1 MRTCIPFRQNPGS
14 KFLRGLTERISR
26 FDSLSDRSYVL
37 VRAPKTI
44 KRFNRVRIAIQ
55 PCLLHNSR
63 MKLLTP
69 LVASTSLLMSV
80 LFGADD
86 WPEYRGPNRAGLWN
100 QDGLVENFGGKDALE
115 PVWSAPVGAGYS
127 GPTVAGGAVY
137 LMDRGPA
144 GSKEEVERIV
154 CIDRV
159 NGQQRWVHSYNC
171 KYSDVG
177 YGFGPRASVT
187 VQEGNVWALGT
198 MGHLHCLDAQTG
210 KVKWAMAAGS
220 LYNIDMPIWGLTNSP
235 LIEGNNVIVQLG
247 AMEDKACVVAFNKN
261 TGEEVWRAFNDKAS
275 YVSPIIIEQVGQRVL
290 VVWTGF
296 RIAGMNP
303 ANGTVYWEI
312 PTKPN
317 KMPINVPGPALNED
331 GTKMFLSVFYDGSR
345 LIEIN
350 QTKLEAKELWH
361 RQGINER
368 KTDAL
373 HCMISPPYFYK
384 DHIYGIDSYG
394 QMRCLDP
401 KNGDRIWESK
411 EATPEGRWSTAFM
424 VRNGDKTWMLNERGE
439 LIIAKLT
446 PEGYSEID
454 RAKIIEP
461 TTPLKQ
467 RPEGTVLWSHPA
479 FAGTQVFARSDKEL
493 VCVELKK

>member
-1 MRTCIPFRQNPGS
+1 MM
-14 KFLRGLTERISR
+14 LRLFRIS
-26 FDSLSDRSYVL
+26 L
-37 VRAPKTI
+37 
-44 KRFNRVRIAIQ
+44 
-55 PCLLHNSR
+55 
-63 MKLLTP
+63 
-69 LVASTSLLMSV
+69 V
-80 LFGADD
+80 LFLSAGFLAAAD
-86 WPEYRGPNRAGLWN
+86 WPEYRGPDRAGLWN
-100 QDGLVENFGGKDALE
+100 QDGLVEDFGGKEELE
-115 PVWSAPVGAGYS
+115 PAWSAPVGAGYS
-127 GPTVAGGAVY
+127 GPTVSSGAVY

-144 GSKEEVERIV
+144 GTKEQIERIL
-154 CIDRV
+154 CFDQK
-159 NGQQRWVHSYNC
+159 NGEPLWVHSYPAN
-171 KYSDVG
+171 YGQVG
-177 YGFGPRASVT
+177 YGYGPRASVT
-187 VQEGNVWALGT
+187 IKDGKAWALGT
-198 MGHLHCLDAQTG
+198 VGHLHCLDAETG
-210 KVKWAMAAGS
+210 KVIWAQDTGS
-220 LYNIDMPIWGLTNSP
+220 LYDIDMPIWGLTNSP
-235 LIEGNNVIVQLG
+235 LVEGDNVIVQLG
-247 AMEDKACVVAFNKN
+247 AMADKACVVAFNKN
-261 TGEEVWRAFNDKAS
+261 TGKEVWRAFSDKAS
-275 YVSPIIIEQVGQRVL
+275 YVSPIMIEQAGQRVL

-303 ANGTVYWEI
+303 SDGTVHWEI

-345 LIEIN
+345 LIELN
-350 QTKLEAKELWH
+350 QAKLEAKELWH

-373 HCMISPPYFYK
+373 HNMISPPYYYK

-401 KNGDRIWESK
+401 KKGDRVWESA

-454 RAKIIEP
+454 RTKIIEP

-467 RPEGTVLWSHPA
+467 RREGTVLWSHPA

-493 VCVELKK
+493 VCVELAR